1 MVGAIGVGAGALGT
15 LGLEALSAL
24 APLGSFE
31 FAIALKAYLSEP
43 QTCQDGRETLP
54 KKEANYLPRSTR
66 SKSFV
71 CNARSSRL

>member
-31 FAIALKAYLSEP
+31 FAIALKACLSEP
-43 QTCQDGRETLP
+43 
-54 KKEANYLPRSTR
+54 
-66 SKSFV
+66 
-71 CNARSSRL
+71 